1 MPDRNMPRIVSAAI
15 RYIFKDGTEHIA
27 TGRRHAEIR
36 EDFVMERKSLG
47 KPMPVESFDGF
58 MTDAGEFLERE
69 AAMDVAR
76 AAGQLR
82 FQTARRT
89 LNSEDLW

>member
-1 MPDRNMPRIVSAAI
+1 MPENKPRIVAAAI

-36 EDFVMERKSLG
+36 ENFIMERKSIG

-58 MTDAGEFLERE
+58 MTDGKKFLERK
-69 AAMDVAR
+69 AAMEVAR

-82 FQTARRT
+82 FQTNRT
-89 LNSEDLW
+89 DLNSEDLW